1 MRNFIAYHNAK
12 TMGYSCTAILTPQ
25 VRTKN
30 SVSGLTGVK
39 VWLIAGEGER
49 PKSYYLASTFVADQC
64 RPAHFPDP
72 KLPNLIAG
80 AGTNFGLSISISG
93 SSLLELLKSDSANF
107 RRGFYET
114 FDHTVISQLQRLA

>member
-1 MRNFIAYHNAK
+1 MRNFVAYHNAK
-12 TMGYSCTAILTPQ
+12 NMGYSCATLLTPQ

-30 SVSGLTGVK
+30 SVSGLNGVT
-39 VWLIAGEGER
+39 VWLIAGEGKS

-64 RPAHFPDP
+64 KTAHFPDP

-80 AGTNFGLSISISG
+80 VGRTFGLSISISG
-93 SSLLELLKSDSANF
+93 SSLLEKIKAESANF

-114 FDHTVISQLQRLA
+114 FDHVVITQLQGMV